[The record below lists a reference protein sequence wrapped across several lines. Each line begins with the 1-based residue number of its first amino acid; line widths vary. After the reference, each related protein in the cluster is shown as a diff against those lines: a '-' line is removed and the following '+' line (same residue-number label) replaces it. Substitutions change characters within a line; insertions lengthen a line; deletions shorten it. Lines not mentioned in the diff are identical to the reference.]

1 MIRIIDYQFPSSILL
16 LRQDR
21 LLQPRRGPVR
31 FCSILSWCF
40 LPAVHAV
47 INHIHKTQ
55 EWFEADAGRSKEA
68 RSKLG
73 PTGYSSANRYL

>member
-1 MIRIIDYQFPSSILL
+1 
-16 LRQDR
+16 
-21 LLQPRRGPVR
+21 
-31 FCSILSWCF
+31 
-40 LPAVHAV
+40 V

-73 PTGYSSANRYL
+73 PTAPQTAIYN